1 MENFKPVIEELE
13 KRQKEPQSKTV
24 DRALSDLIK
33 LLKAL
38 DLRGISPRE
47 IDEHLKEL
55 KRILNGP
62 LKARYI
68 SGVYH
73 AIKRQIHKDHK
84 LVTPGYYR
92 NLWMVLGMTVF
103 GMFIGNILF
112 AITGNAVYISMGL
125 PMGLPL
131 GIALGMYLDKKA
143 MEEGKVLVFE

>member
-84 LVTPGYYR
+84 LMIPT
-92 NLWMVLGMTVF
+92 
-103 GMFIGNILF
+103 
-112 AITGNAVYISMGL
+112 
-125 PMGLPL
+125 
-131 GIALGMYLDKKA
+131 
-143 MEEGKVLVFE
+143 